1 MDEFRKEVIE
11 YEGKVVVDFYADWC
25 GPCRMMSPVIDGL
38 KNERSDIKVLKV
50 NVDNEEKIAR
60 EYGVMSIPTIIVF
73 ENGNIKEKVV
83 GVVSRE
89 ELLGVINK

>member
-1 MDEFRKEVIE
+1 MDFKKEVIE

>member
-11 YEGKVVVDFYADWC
+11 YEGKVVVDFYASWC

-50 NVDNEEKIAR
+50 NVDNEEELAR

-73 ENGNIKEKVV
+73 ENGNIKEKIV

-89 ELLGVINK
+89 ELLGIINK

>member
-11 YEGKVVVDFYADWC
+11 YEGKVVVDFYASWC

-50 NVDNEEKIAR
+50 NVDNEEELAR

-89 ELLGVINK
+89 ELLGIINK